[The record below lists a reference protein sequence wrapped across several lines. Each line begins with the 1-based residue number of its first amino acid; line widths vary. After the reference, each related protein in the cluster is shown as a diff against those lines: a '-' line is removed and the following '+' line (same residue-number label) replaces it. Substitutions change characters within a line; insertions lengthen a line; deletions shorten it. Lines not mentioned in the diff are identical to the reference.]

1 MKETLEKLDLDEG
14 IESAQIDTGDQVIK
28 IEVEDKDAVVEPLD
42 DLSQLPIEGDDI
54 DEFELADKEE
64 EDETEEADDD
74 GSQEL
79 VDSLQKALRK
89 NHNLTRKVEEL
100 QTQLSVSR
108 AKEAKLE
115 EEVDRYKQSTERL
128 SQRAKQVREL
138 KESVSQL
145 ETKVQAQKRRISDLS
160 ERLNNSNTSLEGAV
174 KTKEDEIN
182 RLIKKVDKLSESL
195 DNYSDRLKR
204 AKGLVEKYKSAADV
218 ASTKYIEVQAK
229 AHGVS
234 VEQVNRQLSESFT
247 LKDVDR
253 ICESLASQGLR
264 ISKLPFDVS
273 KKIRVTTESKSEPI
287 LGESKNL
294 MDDDLVDDSLLR
306 LANL

>member
-1 MKETLEKLDLDEG
+1 MKIIRD
-14 IESAQIDTGDQVIK
+14 QI
-28 IEVEDKDAVVEPLD
+28 
-42 DLSQLPIEGDDI
+42 LP
-54 DEFELADKEE
+54 
-64 EDETEEADDD
+64 
-74 GSQEL
+74 
-79 VDSLQKALRK
+79 VDYLLQRTYQ
-89 NHNLTRKVEEL
+89 NQTNL
-100 QTQLSVSR
+100 
-108 AKEAKLE
+108 
-115 EEVDRYKQSTERL
+115 
-128 SQRAKQVREL
+128 
-138 KESVSQL
+138 
-145 ETKVQAQKRRISDLS
+145 
-160 ERLNNSNTSLEGAV
+160 LNNSNTSLEGAV
-174 KTKEDEIN
+174 KTKDDEIN
-182 RLIKKVDKLSESL
+182 KLIKKVDKLSESL